1 MANLTRYNLE
11 WFNRTKTMDN
21 FHQMV
26 ASDEGAWVK
35 FDDIKELLNSSHN
48 SAMLSCQSCKRNIGG
63 CVSPT
68 CHACSRFTGKRTD
81 WHEQQ

>member
-1 MANLTRYNLE
+1 MSNLTRYDLE
-11 WFNRTKTMDN
+11 WFNRTNTMDN

-48 SAMLSCQSCKRNIGG
+48 ISRDAIANAITEGIRNNEFSGEI
-63 CVSPT
+63 
-68 CHACSRFTGKRTD
+68 TD
-81 WHEQQ
+81 RVLKVISQQHPC